1 MIEQLKHSLKH
12 WDMGQIIHKCQMLEE
27 QDHWLTR
34 EIRNGK
40 LGMIEATRIHT
51 LQLEME
57 TERIAK
63 LEATKAE
70 FQAGIALC
78 NEYLKPKKPA
88 KKKKDIFVPPD
99 PVEKILKEVIEV
111 PVDLTPAQVK
121 QIEEKIKIIPTSE
134 AIISEIP
141 LTPEER
147 AILIAEKE
155 AKLKALQPE
164 EEEEEFPCPHCNR
177 IYSTEPILKRHIT
190 MRHKEV

>member
-27 QDHWLTR
+27 RDHWLTR

-57 TERIAK
+57 TKRIAK
-63 LEATKAE
+63 LEATKAD
-70 FQAGIALC
+70 FQMGIALC
-78 NEYLKPKKPA
+78 NEYLKPKKPVK
-88 KKKKDIFVPPD
+88 KKKKDAFIPPD
-99 PVEKILKEVIEV
+99 PIAEILKAEPPEEFKEV
-111 PVDLTPAQVK
+111 A
-121 QIEEKIKIIPTSE
+121 EEITAEITARATTI
-134 AIISEIP
+134 EIP

-155 AKLKALQPE
+155 AQLKALQPE

>member
-78 NEYLKPKKPA
+78 NEYLKPKKPV

-99 PVEKILKEVIEV
+99 PIAEILKAE
-111 PVDLTPAQVK
+111 PP
-121 QIEEKIKIIPTSE
+121 EEKIKIIPTSE

-155 AKLKALQPE
+155 AQLKALQPE
-164 EEEEEFPCPHCNR
+164 EEEDEFPCPHCNR